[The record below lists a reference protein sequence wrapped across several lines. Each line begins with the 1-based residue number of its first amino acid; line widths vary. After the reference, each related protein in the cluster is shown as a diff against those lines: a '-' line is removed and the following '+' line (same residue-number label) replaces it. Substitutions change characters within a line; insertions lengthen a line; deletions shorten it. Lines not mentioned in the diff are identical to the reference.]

1 MFFNDSDG
9 DFKLTAEEGKAG
21 LKSTTVALLY
31 TVLVA
36 VLIIT
41 SAHAVMIV
49 VETSSEVALTGL
61 IGFFLNVVRVAF
73 PIVTEAAASVSV
85 LGTISNA
92 WRGSQKYVAFGID
105 LVWLLFAA
113 ANMVTMFAI
122 ERGQVLQGW
131 QTGWINYGLPLSALV
146 AGSLAYAL
154 KAVDP
159 DRKRL
164 AEMTAADEKVKML
177 RFAAT
182 RDAMLSD
189 TMKAIEKKRAWIGIV
204 RQMKDAGYTEKD
216 IRYMLA
222 AAPDL
227 LFDGDSNGTP
237 DLFES
242 GGSAVRPGNRTESP
256 ESSFSPIP
264 LVGEDALPENYS
276 TKMRQNPSGA
286 GFGYSG
292 PAIKG
297 ERYLLK
303 THNLSGPGY
312 TYRDSLD
319 EIVAICGKYPEL
331 MHEIYEWRKDH
342 YELVETI
349 EIAASSPDP
358 SPQSRWQE
366 IANAASRL
374 TGVGFARQD
383 EGNGIAERPTIRGH
397 KPE

>member
-31 TVLVA
+31 AVLVA

-237 DLFES
+237 DLLES
-242 GGSAVRPGNRTESP
+242 GGPAVRPGNRIE
-256 ESSFSPIP
+256 PIEIGDDP
-264 LVGEDALPENYS
+264 LPGQFVG
-276 TKMRQNPSGA
+276 GA
-286 GFGYSG
+286 G
-292 PAIKG
+292 
-297 ERYLLK
+297 E
-303 THNLSGPGY
+303 
-312 TYRDSLD
+312 
-319 EIVAICGKYPEL
+319 
-331 MHEIYEWRKDH
+331 
-342 YELVETI
+342 
-349 EIAASSPDP
+349 AAADP
-358 SPQSRWQE
+358 SPQTRWQE
-366 IANAASRL
+366 ITGAAKRM
-374 TGVGFARQD
+374 TGIGFVPD
-383 EGNGIAERPTIRGH
+383 EEGNGISSRPMMRDSRG
-397 KPE
+397 E